1 MKVEISHISKTLR
14 GAKVLDDVSLTLE
27 GGNIYGLVGEN
38 GSGKTML
45 MRTVCGLVRP
55 DRGSV
60 TFDGQD
66 RKTAKPVLG
75 VMIENTALYP
85 DLTGMENLG
94 LFASILRIADKN
106 AQAEAMER
114 VGLDPKDRRT
124 YRKYSLGMKQR
135 LLLAQAIMEKP
146 QVLLL
151 DEPTNAI
158 DAEGVALTHEIM
170 RQEADRGAVVLLAS
184 HDHEMLQSV
193 ANRIIEFL
201 PNGSI
206 HDRSCTYDEYLLWK
220 SQQHF

>member
-27 GGNIYGLVGEN
+27 GGNIYGLMGEN

-55 DRGSV
+55 DRGTV

-124 YRKYSLGMKQR
+124 YRKYSMGMKQR

-170 RQEADRGAVVLLAS
+170 RQEADRGVVVLLAS
-184 HDHEMLQSV
+184 HISAD
-193 ANRIIEFL
+193 
-201 PNGSI
+201 I
-206 HDRSCTYDEYLLWK
+206 HDLCCKVYRMDRGRLEDGV
-220 SQQHF
+220 

>member
-27 GGNIYGLVGEN
+27 GGNIYGLMGEN

-135 LLLAQAIMEKP
+135 LLLAQAVMEKP

-184 HDHEMLQSV
+184 HISAD
-193 ANRIIEFL
+193 
-201 PNGSI
+201 I
-206 HDRSCTYDEYLLWK
+206 HDLCCKVYRMDRGRLEDGV
-220 SQQHF
+220 

>member
-27 GGNIYGLVGEN
+27 GGNIYGLMGEN

-55 DRGSV
+55 DRGTV

-135 LLLAQAIMEKP
+135 LLLAQAIMEEP

-184 HDHEMLQSV
+184 HISADIYDLCCKVYRM
-193 ANRIIEFL
+193 
-201 PNGSI
+201 
-206 HDRSCTYDEYLLWK
+206 DRGRLEDGV
-220 SQQHF
+220 

>member
-27 GGNIYGLVGEN
+27 GGNIYGLMGEN

-55 DRGSV
+55 DRGTV

-135 LLLAQAIMEKP
+135 LLLAQAILEKP

-184 HDHEMLQSV
+184 HISAD
-193 ANRIIEFL
+193 
-201 PNGSI
+201 I
-206 HDRSCTYDEYLLWK
+206 HDLCCKVYRMDRGRLEDGV
-220 SQQHF
+220 

>member
-27 GGNIYGLVGEN
+27 GGNIYGLMGEN

-55 DRGSV
+55 DRGTV

-85 DLTGMENLG
+85 DLTGVENLG

-184 HDHEMLQSV
+184 HISAD
-193 ANRIIEFL
+193 
-201 PNGSI
+201 I
-206 HDRSCTYDEYLLWK
+206 HDLCCKVYRMDQGRLEDGV
-220 SQQHF
+220 

>member
-66 RKTAKPVLG
+66 RKSAKPVLG

-184 HDHEMLQSV
+184 HISAD
-193 ANRIIEFL
+193 
-201 PNGSI
+201 I
-206 HDRSCTYDEYLLWK
+206 HDLCCKVYRMDRGRLEDRV
-220 SQQHF
+220 

>member
-27 GGNIYGLVGEN
+27 GGNIYGLMGEN
-38 GSGKTML
+38 GAGKTML

-55 DRGSV
+55 DRGTV

-184 HDHEMLQSV
+184 HISAD
-193 ANRIIEFL
+193 
-201 PNGSI
+201 I
-206 HDRSCTYDEYLLWK
+206 HDLCCKVYRMDRGRLEDGV
-220 SQQHF
+220 

>member
-27 GGNIYGLVGEN
+27 GGNIYGLMGEN

-55 DRGSV
+55 DRGTV

-158 DAEGVALTHEIM
+158 DAEGVALTREIM

-184 HDHEMLQSV
+184 HISAD
-193 ANRIIEFL
+193 
-201 PNGSI
+201 I
-206 HDRSCTYDEYLLWK
+206 HDLCCKVYRMDRGRLEDGV
-220 SQQHF
+220 

>member
-27 GGNIYGLVGEN
+27 GGKIYGLMGEN

-184 HDHEMLQSV
+184 HISAD
-193 ANRIIEFL
+193 
-201 PNGSI
+201 I
-206 HDRSCTYDEYLLWK
+206 HDLCCKVYRMDRGRLEDGV
-220 SQQHF
+220 

>member
-27 GGNIYGLVGEN
+27 GGNIYGLMGEN

-55 DRGSV
+55 DRGTV

-94 LFASILRIADKN
+94 LFASILRLADKN

-184 HDHEMLQSV
+184 HISAD
-193 ANRIIEFL
+193 
-201 PNGSI
+201 I
-206 HDRSCTYDEYLLWK
+206 HDLCCKVYRMDRGRLEDGV
-220 SQQHF
+220 

>member
-27 GGNIYGLVGEN
+27 GGNIYGLMGEN

-55 DRGSV
+55 DRGTV

-135 LLLAQAIMEKP
+135 LLLAQAIMEEP

-184 HDHEMLQSV
+184 HISAD
-193 ANRIIEFL
+193 
-201 PNGSI
+201 I
-206 HDRSCTYDEYLLWK
+206 HDLCCKVYRMDRGRLEDGV
-220 SQQHF
+220 

>member
-60 TFDGQD
+60 TFEGQD

-184 HDHEMLQSV
+184 HISAD
-193 ANRIIEFL
+193 
-201 PNGSI
+201 I
-206 HDRSCTYDEYLLWK
+206 HDLCCKVYRMDRGRLEDGV
-220 SQQHF
+220 

>member
-27 GGNIYGLVGEN
+27 GGNIYGLMGEN

-151 DEPTNAI
+151 DEPTTAI

-184 HDHEMLQSV
+184 HISAD
-193 ANRIIEFL
+193 
-201 PNGSI
+201 I
-206 HDRSCTYDEYLLWK
+206 HDLCCKVYRMDRGRLEDRV
-220 SQQHF
+220 

>member
-124 YRKYSLGMKQR
+124 YRKYSMGMKQR

-158 DAEGVALTHEIM
+158 DAEGVALTHKIM

-184 HDHEMLQSV
+184 HISAD
-193 ANRIIEFL
+193 
-201 PNGSI
+201 I
-206 HDRSCTYDEYLLWK
+206 HDLCCKVYRMDRGRLEDGV
-220 SQQHF
+220 

>member
-158 DAEGVALTHEIM
+158 DVEGVALTHEIM

-184 HDHEMLQSV
+184 HISAD
-193 ANRIIEFL
+193 
-201 PNGSI
+201 I
-206 HDRSCTYDEYLLWK
+206 HDLCCKVYRMDRGRLEDGV
-220 SQQHF
+220 

>member
-27 GGNIYGLVGEN
+27 SGNIYGLMGEN

-55 DRGSV
+55 DRGTV

-184 HDHEMLQSV
+184 HISAD
-193 ANRIIEFL
+193 
-201 PNGSI
+201 I
-206 HDRSCTYDEYLLWK
+206 HDLCCKVYRMDRGRLEDGV
-220 SQQHF
+220 

>member
-27 GGNIYGLVGEN
+27 GGNIYGLMGEN

-45 MRTVCGLVRP
+45 MRTVCSLVRP

-75 VMIENTALYP
+75 VMIENMALYP

-170 RQEADRGAVVLLAS
+170 RQEANRGAVVLLAS
-184 HDHEMLQSV
+184 HISAD
-193 ANRIIEFL
+193 
-201 PNGSI
+201 I
-206 HDRSCTYDEYLLWK
+206 HDLCCKVYRMDRGRLEDRV
-220 SQQHF
+220 

>member
-184 HDHEMLQSV
+184 HISAD
-193 ANRIIEFL
+193 
-201 PNGSI
+201 I
-206 HDRSCTYDEYLLWK
+206 HDLCCKVYRMDRGRLEDGV
-220 SQQHF
+220 

>member
-27 GGNIYGLVGEN
+27 GGKIYGLMGEN

-124 YRKYSLGMKQR
+124 YRKYSMGMKQR

-184 HDHEMLQSV
+184 HISAD
-193 ANRIIEFL
+193 
-201 PNGSI
+201 I
-206 HDRSCTYDEYLLWK
+206 HDLCCKVYRMDRGRLEDGV
-220 SQQHF
+220 

>member
-27 GGNIYGLVGEN
+27 GGNIYGLMGEN

-55 DRGSV
+55 DRGTV

-124 YRKYSLGMKQR
+124 YRKYSMGMKQR

-184 HDHEMLQSV
+184 HISAD
-193 ANRIIEFL
+193 
-201 PNGSI
+201 I
-206 HDRSCTYDEYLLWK
+206 HDLCCKVYRMDRGRLEDRV
-220 SQQHF
+220 

>member
-27 GGNIYGLVGEN
+27 GGNIYGLMGEN

-55 DRGSV
+55 DRGTV

-124 YRKYSLGMKQR
+124 YRKYSMGMKQR

-158 DAEGVALTHEIM
+158 DAEGVALTPEIM

-184 HDHEMLQSV
+184 HISAD
-193 ANRIIEFL
+193 
-201 PNGSI
+201 I
-206 HDRSCTYDEYLLWK
+206 HDLCCKVYRMDRGRLEDGV
-220 SQQHF
+220 

>member
-27 GGNIYGLVGEN
+27 GGNIYGLMGEN

-55 DRGSV
+55 DRGTV

-170 RQEADRGAVVLLAS
+170 RQEANRGAVVLLAS
-184 HDHEMLQSV
+184 HISAD
-193 ANRIIEFL
+193 
-201 PNGSI
+201 I
-206 HDRSCTYDEYLLWK
+206 HDLCCKVYRMDRGRLEDRV
-220 SQQHF
+220 

>member
-1 MKVEISHISKTLR
+1 MKVEISHISKTIR

-55 DRGSV
+55 DRGTV

-124 YRKYSLGMKQR
+124 YRKYSMGMKQR

-158 DAEGVALTHEIM
+158 DAEGVALTHKIM

-184 HDHEMLQSV
+184 HISAD
-193 ANRIIEFL
+193 
-201 PNGSI
+201 I
-206 HDRSCTYDEYLLWK
+206 HDLCCKVYRMDRGRLEDGV
-220 SQQHF
+220 

>member
-124 YRKYSLGMKQR
+124 YRKYSMGMKQR

-184 HDHEMLQSV
+184 HISAD
-193 ANRIIEFL
+193 
-201 PNGSI
+201 I
-206 HDRSCTYDEYLLWK
+206 HDLCCRVYRMDRGRLEDGV
-220 SQQHF
+220 

>member
-27 GGNIYGLVGEN
+27 GGKIYGLVGEN

-55 DRGSV
+55 DRGTV

-124 YRKYSLGMKQR
+124 YRKYSMGMKQR

-184 HDHEMLQSV
+184 HISAD
-193 ANRIIEFL
+193 
-201 PNGSI
+201 I
-206 HDRSCTYDEYLLWK
+206 HDLCCKVYRMDRGRLEDGV
-220 SQQHF
+220 

>member
-27 GGNIYGLVGEN
+27 GGNIYGLMGEN

-55 DRGSV
+55 DRGTV

-135 LLLAQAIMEKP
+135 LLLAQAVMEKP

-184 HDHEMLQSV
+184 HISAD
-193 ANRIIEFL
+193 
-201 PNGSI
+201 I
-206 HDRSCTYDEYLLWK
+206 HDLCCKVYRMDRGRLEDRV
-220 SQQHF
+220 

>member
-114 VGLDPKDRRT
+114 VGLDPKDRWT

-184 HDHEMLQSV
+184 HISAD
-193 ANRIIEFL
+193 
-201 PNGSI
+201 I
-206 HDRSCTYDEYLLWK
+206 HDLCCKVYRMDRGRLEDRV
-220 SQQHF
+220 

>member
-27 GGNIYGLVGEN
+27 GGNIYGLMGEN

-94 LFASILRIADKN
+94 LFASILRIADKH

-184 HDHEMLQSV
+184 HISAD
-193 ANRIIEFL
+193 
-201 PNGSI
+201 I
-206 HDRSCTYDEYLLWK
+206 HDLCCKVYRMDRGRLEDRV
-220 SQQHF
+220 

>member
-27 GGNIYGLVGEN
+27 GGNIYGLMGEN

-158 DAEGVALTHEIM
+158 DAEGVALTHKIM

-184 HDHEMLQSV
+184 HISAD
-193 ANRIIEFL
+193 
-201 PNGSI
+201 I
-206 HDRSCTYDEYLLWK
+206 HDLCCKVYRMDRGRLEDRV
-220 SQQHF
+220 

>member
-27 GGNIYGLVGEN
+27 GGNIYGLMGEN

-184 HDHEMLQSV
+184 HISAD
-193 ANRIIEFL
+193 
-201 PNGSI
+201 I
-206 HDRSCTYDEYLLWK
+206 HDLCCKVYRMDRGRLEDGI
-220 SQQHF
+220 

>member
-158 DAEGVALTHEIM
+158 DVEGVALTHEIM

-184 HDHEMLQSV
+184 HISAD
-193 ANRIIEFL
+193 
-201 PNGSI
+201 I
-206 HDRSCTYDEYLLWK
+206 HDLCCKVYRMDRGRLEDRV
-220 SQQHF
+220 

>member
-27 GGNIYGLVGEN
+27 GGKIYGLMGEN

-55 DRGSV
+55 DRGTV

-106 AQAEAMER
+106 AQAGAMER

-184 HDHEMLQSV
+184 HISAD
-193 ANRIIEFL
+193 
-201 PNGSI
+201 I
-206 HDRSCTYDEYLLWK
+206 HDLCCKVYRMDRGRLEDGV
-220 SQQHF
+220 

>member
-27 GGNIYGLVGEN
+27 GGNIYGLMGEN

-45 MRTVCGLVRP
+45 MWTVCGLVRP
-55 DRGSV
+55 DRGTV

-184 HDHEMLQSV
+184 HISAD
-193 ANRIIEFL
+193 
-201 PNGSI
+201 I
-206 HDRSCTYDEYLLWK
+206 HDLCCKVYRMDRGRLEVGV
-220 SQQHF
+220 

>member
-27 GGNIYGLVGEN
+27 GGNIYGLMGEN

-55 DRGSV
+55 DRGTV

-135 LLLAQAIMEKP
+135 LLAQAIMEKP

-184 HDHEMLQSV
+184 HISAD
-193 ANRIIEFL
+193 
-201 PNGSI
+201 I
-206 HDRSCTYDEYLLWK
+206 HDLCCKVYRMDRGRLEDGV
-220 SQQHF
+220 

>member
-45 MRTVCGLVRP
+45 MRTVCGMVRP

-184 HDHEMLQSV
+184 HISAD
-193 ANRIIEFL
+193 
-201 PNGSI
+201 I
-206 HDRSCTYDEYLLWK
+206 HDLCCRVYRMDRGRLEDGV
-220 SQQHF
+220 

>member
-27 GGNIYGLVGEN
+27 GGNIYGLMGEN

-55 DRGSV
+55 DRGTI

-184 HDHEMLQSV
+184 HISAD
-193 ANRIIEFL
+193 
-201 PNGSI
+201 I
-206 HDRSCTYDEYLLWK
+206 HDLCCRVYRMDRGRLEDRV
-220 SQQHF
+220 

>member
-55 DRGSV
+55 DRGTV

-106 AQAEAMER
+106 AQAEAIER

-184 HDHEMLQSV
+184 HIGAD
-193 ANRIIEFL
+193 
-201 PNGSI
+201 I
-206 HDRSCTYDEYLLWK
+206 HDLCCKVYRMDRGRLEDRV
-220 SQQHF
+220 

>member
-184 HDHEMLQSV
+184 HISAD
-193 ANRIIEFL
+193 
-201 PNGSI
+201 I
-206 HDRSCTYDEYLLWK
+206 HDLCCKVYRMDRGRLEGGV
-220 SQQHF
+220 

>member
-27 GGNIYGLVGEN
+27 GGKIYGLVGEN

-184 HDHEMLQSV
+184 HISAD
-193 ANRIIEFL
+193 
-201 PNGSI
+201 I
-206 HDRSCTYDEYLLWK
+206 HDLCCRVYRMDRGRLEDGV
-220 SQQHF
+220 

>member
-27 GGNIYGLVGEN
+27 GGNIYGLMGEN

-124 YRKYSLGMKQR
+124 YRKYSRGMKQR
-135 LLLAQAIMEKP
+135 RLLAQAIMEKP

-170 RQEADRGAVVLLAS
+170 RQEANRGAVVLLAS
-184 HDHEMLQSV
+184 HISV
-193 ANRIIEFL
+193 D
-201 PNGSI
+201 I
-206 HDRSCTYDEYLLWK
+206 HDLCCKVYRMDRGRLEDRV
-220 SQQHF
+220 